1 MRCKTLSLLF
11 VQRLARGMEI
21 FIAKYSSRL
30 KKDIVQG
37 YLDVKGSTY
46 SLDKNVKSVVVAIN
60 VCLNRLIYIKTL
72 MTKIWYI
79 RVRIKLILLI
89 LDFVW
94 YSYMLSIDISCQ
106 ELVWDEGI
114 RNQIQ
119 NFLNL
124 HNMYWKIR
132 DFTEKI

>member
-1 MRCKTLSLLF
+1 M
-11 VQRLARGMEI
+11 
-21 FIAKYSSRL
+21 AKYSSRL
-30 KKDIVQG
+30 KKNIVKG

-46 SLDKNVKSVVVAIN
+46 SLDKNVKSVAVAIN

-72 MTKIWYI
+72 IMKIWYI

-106 ELVWDEGI
+106 EPVWDEGI